1 LTSIPTTSFYLFPY
15 TTLFRSS
22 AFSNWVAMRDA
33 VPAIRALRE
42 KSLTIQE
49 GILHSLYRKMPD
61 LTERE
66 IKLLEKHTKSIIHQ
80 LLEEPIKHAKKIGE
94 NNEVREKML
103 IFKDIFGLHIKD
115 ESTRL
120 DQAEC
125 PPQN

>member
-1 LTSIPTTSFYLFPY
+1 QNVVDKNLETRHKAAAIIETQIGYEL
-15 TTLFRSS
+15 S

-66 IKLLEKHTKSIIHQ
+66 IKLLEKHTKRIIYQ
-80 LLEEPIKHAKKIGE
+80 LLEDPIKHTNKIGE
-94 NNEVREKML
+94 NNEDREKQML
-103 IFKDIFGLHIKD
+103 LKDMIG
-115 ESTRL
+115 
-120 DQAEC
+120 
-125 PPQN
+125 